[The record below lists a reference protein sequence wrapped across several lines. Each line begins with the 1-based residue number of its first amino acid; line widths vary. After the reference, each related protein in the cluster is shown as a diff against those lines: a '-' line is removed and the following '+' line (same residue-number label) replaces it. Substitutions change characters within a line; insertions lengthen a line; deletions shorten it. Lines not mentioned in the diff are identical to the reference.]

1 MEQSRGLL
9 ADEVDTATV
18 VDVVDVVPGDA
29 LCPVFLLQGEKKKKR
44 VTTLICGSVVSV
56 CERGVNY
63 ITESNAFIKN

>member
-29 LCPVFLLQGEKKKKR
+29 LCPVFLLKGEKKKKGYN
-44 VTTLICGSVVSV
+44 TDLCSV
-56 CERGVNY
+56 GQ
-63 ITESNAFIKN
+63 